1 MKIRKPFQFCFRTLV
16 VSCLLSCILFVEAS
30 AQNRST
36 ISGYVFG
43 PKRSPVGQVTVELR
57 NDVNS
62 VIGRAR
68 TDGSGHFT
76 FFGVPSGRFSVTVL
90 PLGTNLEGQSQEV
103 EIAGIGARGQPV
115 PENAQVDFYLRPNK
129 TSERAENDVVFAQEV
144 SDAAKRAYETAV
156 VDLESKRTEEGVVG
170 LKRAVEIFPTY
181 FLALQRLGA
190 EQLKREE
197 YEEATKSFLTA
208 VSVNKR
214 SFLCWYGLTY
224 ANFVLKKWKAVTESA
239 EKALEL
245 DKNSVNTLIVLGIS
259 QRNLQQYEEAERSLL
274 RAKKIDEGKTPD
286 IYWNLALLYAYNLK
300 KYQDAADALELYLK
314 ANPSIPDTSNI
325 KKLIK
330 QFRENRPPSE

>member
-1 MKIRKPFQFCFRTLV
+1 MKIREAIQFCFRNV
-16 VSCLLSCILFVEAS
+16 AVSCLLSCILFAAAS
-30 AQNRST
+30 AQTRST

-43 PKRSPVGQVTVELR
+43 PQRSPVGQVPVELR
-57 NDVNS
+57 DDVNG
-62 VIGRAR
+62 VVGRAR
-68 TDGSGHFT
+68 TDGSGHFI
-76 FFGVPSGRFSVTVL
+76 FFGVPNGRFSVTVL

-115 PENAQVDFYLRPNK
+115 PQTAQVDFYLRRTK
-129 TSERAENDVVFAQEV
+129 AAELAENSVVFAQEV
-144 SDAAKRAYETAV
+144 PDTAKRAYESAV
-156 VDLESKRTEEGVVG
+156 SDLESQRTEQGVVE

-197 YEEATKSFLTA
+197 YEEAKKSFVTA
-208 VSVNKR
+208 LSVNQR

-224 ANFVLKKWKAVTESA
+224 ANFVLKKWKDVLESS
-239 EKALEL
+239 EKVLEL
-245 DKNSVNTLIVLGIS
+245 DKNSINTLLMLGIS
-259 QRNLQQYEEAERSLL
+259 QRNLQRYPEAERSLL

-314 ANPSIPDTSNI
+314 ANPSIPDTTNI